1 MSSQTFKFDWNKL
14 FWVSQKQDLVKKMQ
28 MSWMKTISY
37 KQSVGRLRILCDRIK
52 GLGDNVDNIIILHY
66 LGLIRVTIWQ
76 SGFLKP

>member
-52 GLGDNVDNIIILHY
+52 GLGDK
-66 LGLIRVTIWQ
+66 LIT
-76 SGFLKP
+76 L